1 MSSAQCA
8 SANAE
13 LSRAAE
19 AEEKSQAASRPSP
32 SASRRRAG
40 KEKKSRA
47 NPNNGR
53 RRVRLSA
60 SELYRF
66 ALQVLAQRLER
77 RGVDASL
84 GIHRRGRVL
93 VYEDVG
99 QHHGA
104 HFEATVEHAVGGEC
118 LQHVGGETADGALL
132 DGDEHLVLAREPKE
146 QFGIEWL
153 GEARVGNRG

>member
-40 KEKKSRA
+40 KERRSRA
-47 NPNNGR
+47 NPNNGM

-60 SELYRF
+60 SELHRF

-77 RGVDASL
+77 RGDDAFGVQAGL
-84 GIHRRGRVL
+84 GIHRGGRVL

-99 QHHGA
+99 QNRS
-104 HFEATVEHAVGGEC
+104 EE
-118 LQHVGGETADGALL
+118 
-132 DGDEHLVLAREPKE
+132 R
-146 QFGIEWL
+146 
-153 GEARVGNRG
+153 RV

>member
-40 KEKKSRA
+40 KERRSRA
-47 NPNNGR
+47 NPNNGM

-60 SELYRF
+60 SELHRF
-66 ALQVLAQRLER
+66 ALEVLAQRLER
-77 RGVDASL
+77 RGDNAFGVEAGF
-84 GIHRRGRVL
+84 GIHRGGGVL
-93 VYEDVG
+93 LYEDVG
-99 QHHGA
+99 QHHGT
-104 HFEATVEHAVGGEC
+104 HFEAAVEHAVGGKRV
-118 LQHVGGETADGALL
+118 QHVGGET
-132 DGDEHLVLAREPKE
+132 
-146 QFGIEWL
+146 
-153 GEARVGNRG
+153 